1 MRPFVL
7 LSFVLAVLGLSR
19 CGASDQGHGAPDASL
34 DTIAEVTPD
43 APGPEAADETGAPD
57 PVDETGA
64 DVLEVDASDSSDVAV
79 EESEQDATGPTV
91 VAAVPGA
98 RCAPATRIG
107 RVMVYGS
114 DFATTLDA
122 AVEVNDRAPTWL
134 LGPKLTDASCS
145 FFEQLPPAFC
155 GTCPDGTICTPDGSC
170 QTLPVPV
177 PDVVLTLR
185 TADASQV
192 FATTGA
198 LGGAWGAV
206 TLPGRAFA
214 VEVSWGDLTVT
225 LGPTAVP
232 DVLEGAT
239 QTLAGSYDEPTALD
253 LTWTPPQDGATVFTH
268 IPINHHAAGATY
280 TECAVEAAVGALHV
294 DGAML
299 VPLAVETGLEFQGI
313 EHVRFAAAETPAGC
327 VDVLFQVHQYVN

>member
-1 MRPFVL
+1 MRPFVR
-7 LSFVLAVLGLSR
+7 LSLVLAVLGLGR
-19 CGASDQGHGAPDASL
+19 CGASDQGHDAPEASV
-34 DTIAEVTPD
+34 DTIAEAKPDSPAPEAAEDTVTPD
-43 APGPEAADETGAPD
+43 PADEA
-57 PVDETGA
+57 GA
-64 DVLEVDASDSSDVAV
+64 DVPASDTPP
-79 EESEQDATGPTV
+79 DAPAPDHDETDAPSPTV
-91 VAAVPGA
+91 IAAVPGA

-177 PDVVLTLR
+177 PDVVLTLM